1 MASALRRPSAALP
14 RLLLAS
20 RLVLPCR
27 AMSTTTTKESPLNV
41 FVDDPQAVHV
51 GRAWRANELRLKSF
65 EDLHKLW
72 YVLLKEKNM
81 LLTVRNQNRI
91 QKTIMPNPG
100 RLKKVRQSM
109 ARLKSVVGERVRAY
123 KAAVAKKKAAEA
135 NVAESAPNRQAKSAA
150 ATEAGNQ

>member
-1 MASALRRPSAALP
+1 
-14 RLLLAS
+14 
-20 RLVLPCR
+20 
-27 AMSTTTTKESPLNV
+27 
-41 FVDDPQAVHV
+41 
-51 GRAWRANELRLKSF
+51 
-65 EDLHKLW
+65 
-72 YVLLKEKNM
+72 M